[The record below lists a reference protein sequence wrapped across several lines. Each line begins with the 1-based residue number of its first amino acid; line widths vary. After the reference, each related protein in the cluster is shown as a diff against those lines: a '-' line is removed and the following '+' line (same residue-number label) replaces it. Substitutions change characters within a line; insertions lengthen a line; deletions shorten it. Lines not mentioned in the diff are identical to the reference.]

1 MSESKTGKKIVD
13 DFFKSLNETSNL
25 DQSVVNLIT
34 SLHNGGKLTNNA
46 IDNGLEEIRKELLN
60 EAE

>member
-1 MSESKTGKKIVD
+1 MSESKTGKQIVD
-13 DFFKSLNETSNL
+13 DFFKSLTESNNL

-34 SLHNGGKLTNNA
+34 SLHADGKLTNNA